1 MSELTKHYPHTVR
14 VRMFNGADVCPVL
27 PYDRPPGKAQK
38 AFLLSIRPRFKRLR
52 AEYNQAACPCGQAAW
67 GMVMGQPFTCR

>member
-1 MSELTKHYPHTVR
+1 MSELPKHYPRTVR

-38 AFLLSIRPRFKRLR
+38 AFLLSIRTRFKRLR
-52 AEYNQAACPCGQAAW
+52 AE
-67 GMVMGQPFTCR
+67 